1 MTKMN
6 FSDALTLLNQKRSIK
21 RQCWDRQKVML
32 DNGEFYYITPSSID
46 KLYEIPARW
55 LLATDWVTT
64 DKIERL

>member
-1 MTKMN
+1 MN
-6 FSDALTLLNQKRSIK
+6 FSEALIMLNQKRPIK
-21 RQCWDRQKVML
+21 RKGWGRQRVMM
-32 DNGEFYYITPSSID
+32 DDGEFYYITPLGID